1 MEVSN
6 LTQLALK
13 LFCWSYNIMN
23 GLCRFL
29 AKRCGFLTKLAL
41 IVFLV
46 VNFSIFLI
54 QHWLDS
60 SERHSDFEQ
69 LLVHP
74 QKSAK
79 KIVFVKTHKTAS
91 TTIQSILCR
100 HALYNK
106 LKVAV
111 PKNGKNFF
119 SYLEKPFIATQ
130 SKTQNPD
137 VILFHM
143 NFLQSEV
150 EKLIPKNSESVFLTI
165 LRDIPDAFESRITYY
180 KFKDKSNALPEIED
194 AKQLTA
200 QVVNR
205 YDAILRKI
213 NGTGTYHQQLRIIL
227 GNWYFY
233 QFNQRSK
240 ESQKALNMTENEV
253 EATIRFMEDT
263 FDIVMITERF
273 DESLILLKE
282 HLGISTEQITYIS
295 LYERYRKE
303 HYNKQFDQDVE
314 SAIRKKLWADD
325 TIYKHFR
332 TLFDQK
338 VEQFGEERMRIE
350 LSELKQRQD
359 ELHDECI
366 DKEVVARQSNAEIF
380 VPRKVAMMSWKLKKK
395 APAFCRFYT
404 LSEREWLNKF
414 R

>member
-1 MEVSN
+1 MRGYKFVGVGGSIMGKS
-6 LTQLALK
+6 LK
-13 LFCWSYNIMN
+13 DPKN
-23 GLCRFL
+23 
-29 AKRCGFLTKLAL
+29 TKC
-41 IVFLV
+41 FMSQNERSP
-46 VNFSIFLI
+46 NFSIFLI

-240 ESQKALNMTENEV
+240 V
-253 EATIRFMEDT
+253 
-263 FDIVMITERF
+263 
-273 DESLILLKE
+273 
-282 HLGISTEQITYIS
+282 ISNFAY
-295 LYERYRKE
+295 
-303 HYNKQFDQDVE
+303 
-314 SAIRKKLWADD
+314 
-325 TIYKHFR
+325 FR
-332 TLFDQK
+332 THIEVSYMDVSPPCF
-338 VEQFGEERMRIE
+338 FGI
-350 LSELKQRQD
+350 
-359 ELHDECI
+359 
-366 DKEVVARQSNAEIF
+366 
-380 VPRKVAMMSWKLKKK
+380 
-395 APAFCRFYT
+395 
-404 LSEREWLNKF
+404 
-414 R
+414 